1 MRGKPQK
8 LDTGPIKEASLTAQR
23 LNSEKAE
30 LWLQQLRDLVALDL
44 SHNVVTRLPKGFPP
58 SLIALDLSH
67 NAVVS
72 FRPTH
77 RLANLVEL
85 KLSHNRIDSTLGLM
99 HCTAL
104 EYLDLSYN
112 KIVTIAGLEMLAR
125 LKLLHVEHNKVAA
138 VSALRPLSLN
148 TRLQNLSLKGNPV
161 TAVANYRTTVLS
173 FVGADVKFLD
183 GAVVSHRSC
192 KLDVGYTDGYVHLG
206 AGGGGGGRNH
216 GHGRRDGDSDV
227 NNTSLA
233 SSHTSWVLHGPP
245 LHGHGHVHED
255 PYDRRPWSAQAPR
268 AGASSLSSWSV
279 DADRLHDG
287 AGASLPWGLPPDD
300 YDDDV
305 SQRARSPIP
314 WRNPPLIVPRDRK
327 GNPMRSPSASRE
339 RRHGHGNGHGGGLEH
354 SFHGHSHT
362 PLAPSR
368 PSSAPRGRTRSL
380 SPPGSHGG
388 AHQAR
393 PRSAPPSRVP
403 SPSPSWHAESA
414 SGHHPHPHHQ
424 PGSGNR
430 GHRGSSPTS
439 EHGAHDPM
447 HPHMHP
453 LWTSPSLRRG
463 DRAQNSILERL
474 PLSPS
479 RPRSASLSSAHSHRK
494 GPARPMS
501 ASRSV
506 VDDSV
511 LSEPD
516 YHPSSYYYHQ
526 QPRYETPSYGHGAR
540 HAYSHNSHSSH
551 HHQHHYSADDR
562 SRSVVDDSAS
572 YTAAEPYPLDSGDS
586 YYLPA
591 AAGVAGADASS
602 ALAALEAQWHEEL
615 IAEAKRLAAA
625 EEHAT
630 QTQAQA
636 QAAVSA
642 TLQNRAAL
650 LRAIHSA
657 ARLRERQERERE
669 EQRRRLPPPPLGA
682 REVDWGHHHSGGKT
696 PAYHRMSYH
705 KAAFG
710 RQPGGGSVAHA
721 AAAAEATVAAARG
734 VDEEKYE
741 RAAPRTQER
750 PSSAPPAA
758 AAAAYRNPSHGHGH
772 DVRTMGVSTGT
783 DHDVIEG
790 VAAVV
795 AAAAAAAGVAYDD
808 GELGPQSQ
816 SQSQSGDE
824 GGLGGQ
830 RKDQVPLPDLPVLG
844 RGAGTPPSQPGLPRA
859 ATGPGLDST
868 RSAARTSLSARPSSA
883 RRPPPAPSSSS
894 AGRYSSSSSSS
905 SSSAP
910 RALNDSLDGIEELE
924 RLLLSSDDANASG
937 GADEIARL
945 KEAMAAIMERR
956 QESID
961 LLQKSIGT
969 SSTATAGGGGGGEDR
984 TNPAAGDD
992 PIFDLEEKR

>member
-1 MRGKPQK
+1 
-8 LDTGPIKEASLTAQR
+8 
-23 LNSEKAE
+23 
-30 LWLQQLRDLVALDL
+30 
-44 SHNVVTRLPKGFPP
+44 
-58 SLIALDLSH
+58 
-67 NAVVS
+67 
-72 FRPTH
+72 
-77 RLANLVEL
+77 
-85 KLSHNRIDSTLGLM
+85 
-99 HCTAL
+99 
-104 EYLDLSYN
+104 
-112 KIVTIAGLEMLAR
+112 
-125 LKLLHVEHNKVAA
+125 
-138 VSALRPLSLN
+138 
-148 TRLQNLSLKGNPV
+148 
-161 TAVANYRTTVLS
+161 
-173 FVGADVKFLD
+173 
-183 GAVVSHRSC
+183 
-192 KLDVGYTDGYVHLG
+192 
-206 AGGGGGGRNH
+206 
-216 GHGRRDGDSDV
+216 
-227 NNTSLA
+227 
-233 SSHTSWVLHGPP
+233 
-245 LHGHGHVHED
+245 
-255 PYDRRPWSAQAPR
+255 
-268 AGASSLSSWSV
+268 
-279 DADRLHDG
+279 
-287 AGASLPWGLPPDD
+287 
-300 YDDDV
+300 
-305 SQRARSPIP
+305 
-314 WRNPPLIVPRDRK
+314 
-327 GNPMRSPSASRE
+327 
-339 RRHGHGNGHGGGLEH
+339 
-354 SFHGHSHT
+354 
-362 PLAPSR
+362 
-368 PSSAPRGRTRSL
+368 
-380 SPPGSHGG
+380 
-388 AHQAR
+388 
-393 PRSAPPSRVP
+393 
-403 SPSPSWHAESA
+403 
-414 SGHHPHPHHQ
+414 
-424 PGSGNR
+424 
-430 GHRGSSPTS
+430 
-439 EHGAHDPM
+439 
-447 HPHMHP
+447 
-453 LWTSPSLRRG
+453 
-463 DRAQNSILERL
+463 
-474 PLSPS
+474 
-479 RPRSASLSSAHSHRK
+479 
-494 GPARPMS
+494 
-501 ASRSV
+501 
-506 VDDSV
+506 
-511 LSEPD
+511 
-516 YHPSSYYYHQ
+516 
-526 QPRYETPSYGHGAR
+526 
-540 HAYSHNSHSSH
+540 
-551 HHQHHYSADDR
+551 
-562 SRSVVDDSAS
+562 VVDDSAS
-572 YTAAEPYPLDSGDS
+572 YSAAEPYPLDTGDS

-630 QTQAQA
+630 QTQA

-705 KAAFG
+705 KAAYG

-758 AAAAYRNPSHGHGH
+758 AAYRNPSHGHGH
-772 DVRTMGVSTGT
+772 GHGHGHDVRTVGVSTGT

-816 SQSQSGDE
+816 SQSGDE

-830 RKDQVPLPDLPVLG
+830 RKYQVPLPDLPVLG

-969 SSTATAGGGGGGEDR
+969 SSTATAGGGAEGGGGGGGEDR
-984 TNPAAGDD
+984 TNPDAGDD